1 MGHMNCGSKFPP
13 PLKQKKWKVFNLYF
27 DLEMNR
33 VGGEGC
39 TKLEILLFVLRKYKP
54 KENITHV
61 TNKLLEVLEL
71 GIKKG
76 KI

>member
-1 MGHMNCGSKFPP
+1 MGHINYSSKFPP
-13 PLKQKKWKVFNLYF
+13 PKKKNAGQFCIHYF

-39 TKLEILLFVLRKYKP
+39 TKLEILLFILRKYKP

>member
-1 MGHMNCGSKFPP
+1 
-13 PLKQKKWKVFNLYF
+13 
-27 DLEMNR
+27 MNR